1 MHSWCSINACGVN
14 EFHEKHRGEKFRS
27 LSFRAHSSDPIAI
40 LQGTDAPGPLLSRS
54 PFVEL
59 SSLDA
64 WIIRVAA
71 LGPTGLALGLA
82 TWMGQVL

>member
-1 MHSWCSINACGVN
+1 M
-14 EFHEKHRGEKFRS
+14 
-27 LSFRAHSSDPIAI
+27 

-82 TWMGQVL
+82 TWMGQVV